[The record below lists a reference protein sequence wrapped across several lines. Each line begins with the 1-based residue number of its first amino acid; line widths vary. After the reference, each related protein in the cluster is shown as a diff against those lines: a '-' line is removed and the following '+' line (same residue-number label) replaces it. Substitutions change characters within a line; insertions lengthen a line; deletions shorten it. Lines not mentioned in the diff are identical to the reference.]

1 MKKLSVSAKILYLLN
16 TKGGFKPKDIIK
28 ETKLKPASVYTALN
42 TLRNQNKIAK
52 EEDGV
57 YISQTQ
63 TSTTEPTKVL
73 TSVNKKKKAV
83 KVNTNKLIKSPYI
96 TSLET
101 QVHELEKLHD
111 GWRQNYKKLE
121 ADYTQAK
128 IMYLDSQAVVRYL
141 ESKIEQLF
149 KD

>member
-42 TLRNQNKIAK
+42 TLRNQGKIAK
-52 EEDGV
+52 EEDGL

-83 KVNTNKLIKSPYI
+83 VAKPSSMSKLKQENDHLYEFCLEWRNKCDAQQKEIARLQHLY
-96 TSLET
+96 
-101 QVHELEKLHD
+101 
-111 GWRQNYKKLE
+111 
-121 ADYTQAK
+121 
-128 IMYLDSQAVVRYL
+128 MDSQAVVRYL

>member
-1 MKKLSVSAKILYLLN
+1 MKNTNVTAVKALMNANKNISVKGICEKTGLSKSQVYAIRHYIKANPKKKL
-16 TKGGFKPKDIIK
+16 TP
-28 ETKLKPASVYTALN
+28 
-42 TLRNQNKIAK
+42 
-52 EEDGV
+52 
-57 YISQTQ
+57 
-63 TSTTEPTKVL
+63 
-73 TSVNKKKKAV
+73 VNKKKTV
-83 KVNTNKLIKSPYI
+83 KTNTNKLIKSPYI

-141 ESKIEQLF
+141 ETKIEQLL
-149 KD
+149 K

>member
-83 KVNTNKLIKSPYI
+83 VAKPSSMSKLKQENDHLYEFCLEWRNKSDAQQKEIARLQHLY
-96 TSLET
+96 
-101 QVHELEKLHD
+101 
-111 GWRQNYKKLE
+111 
-121 ADYTQAK
+121 
-128 IMYLDSQAVVRYL
+128 MDSQAVVRYL

>member
-42 TLRNQNKIAK
+42 TLRNQGKIAK

-63 TSTTEPTKVL
+63 TSTTEPAIVL
-73 TSVNKKKKAV
+73 TRVNKKKKKAV
-83 KVNTNKLIKSPYI
+83 VAKLYPSSMSKLKKENDHLYEFCLEWRNKCDAQQKEIARIQHLY
-96 TSLET
+96 
-101 QVHELEKLHD
+101 
-111 GWRQNYKKLE
+111 
-121 ADYTQAK
+121 
-128 IMYLDSQAVVRYL
+128 MDSQAVVRYL
-141 ESKIEQLF
+141 ETKIEQLF
-149 KD
+149 AE

>member
-42 TLRNQNKIAK
+42 TLRNQGKIAK

-63 TSTTEPTKVL
+63 TSTTEPTEVL

-83 KVNTNKLIKSPYI
+83 VAKPSSMSKLKQENDHLYEFCLEWRNKCD
-96 TSLET
+96 T
-101 QVHELEKLHD
+101 QQKEIARLQHL
-111 GWRQNYKKLE
+111 Y
-121 ADYTQAK
+121 
-128 IMYLDSQAVVRYL
+128 MDSQAVVRYL
-141 ESKIEQLF
+141 ETKIEQLF

>member
-28 ETKLKPASVYTALN
+28 ETKLKPASVYTTLN
-42 TLRNQNKIAK
+42 VLRNQGKIAK

-63 TSTTEPTKVL
+63 TSTTEPAIVL
-73 TSVNKKKKAV
+73 TRVNKKKKAV
-83 KVNTNKLIKSPYI
+83 VAKPSSMSKLKQENDHLYEFCLEWRNKCDAQQKEIARLQHLY
-96 TSLET
+96 
-101 QVHELEKLHD
+101 
-111 GWRQNYKKLE
+111 
-121 ADYTQAK
+121 
-128 IMYLDSQAVVRYL
+128 MDSQAVVRYL